1 MSDLSF
7 TLSYL
12 VLLTICLY
20 VSKER
25 PTSDVLS
32 PGVIFPLVLLA
43 YSVGSSLFVHEFG
56 VTNFGYPVGP
66 DIIRTFYGCALIGLG
81 AFFCG
86 RYLSVR
92 FPVWPF
98 KTFKELAQNGHIEAA
113 RIPDF
118 VSRHERA
125 LCAFKIAETDES
137 HTRDKIIVY
146 ALLSG
151 LLCAPFI
158 ASAFNVLSQQS
169 YGERAL
175 QSRIEDMQDSASGL
189 KQVFLITTPVTLIVC
204 AASLLLFDRGRGIV
218 IRCAGAI
225 VIALNLGANLLAGW
239 RGNLMM
245 TLSLAGVYYHY
256 RVRRF
261 RLSHLLMGSVLVYV
275 LVNAMALMRV
285 SSDPSEMID
294 ALNGDIG
301 RNSLSFLSLSRSGE
315 LLTGTNLMR
324 QIGGVRDGELNYSFG
339 ETVLDDILVFIPR
352 PLYPER
358 PLPSSEKFIEIFYPG
373 VRETGG
379 GYGFFIL
386 QEGHWV
392 AGYFGVFVMMCG
404 FGYLVYSV
412 YWVFLSYKNSLAAVF
427 AYALV
432 FPALCVFSVRSGVVG
447 SLKAALITLIP
458 LMIVL
463 MLPPVR
469 SDNRATSV
477 LHPT

>member
-1 MSDLSF
+1 MNDLSF

-20 VSKER
+20 LSKER
-25 PTSDVLS
+25 PTSDLLS

-43 YSVGSSLFVHEFG
+43 YSVASSLFVHESG
-56 VTNFGYPVGP
+56 STNFGYPVDP
-66 DIIRTFYGCALIGLG
+66 DIIRTFYGCVLIGLA

-92 FPVWPF
+92 FPVWHF
-98 KTFKELAQNGHIEAA
+98 RTSE
-113 RIPDF
+113 
-118 VSRHERA
+118 
-125 LCAFKIAETDES
+125 IAETDES
-137 HTRDKIIVY
+137 PTRHKIIVY

-158 ASAFNVLSQQS
+158 ASAFNVVSQQS
-169 YGERAL
+169 YAERAL
-175 QSRIEDMQDSASGL
+175 QSRLEDMEDSASGV
-189 KQVFLITTPVTLIVC
+189 KEVFLMTTPLTLIIC
-204 AASLLLFDRGRGIV
+204 ASSLLLFDRGRGLL
-218 IRCAGAI
+218 IRCAGGI

-239 RGNLMM
+239 RGHLMM

-261 RLSHLLMGSVLVYV
+261 RLSHLLVGSALVYV
-275 LVNAMALMRV
+275 LINAMALMRI

-301 RNSLSFLSLSRSGE
+301 RNSLSFLSLTRSGE

-324 QIGGVRDGELNYSFG
+324 QIGGVRDGELKYSFG

-358 PLPSSEKFIEIFYPG
+358 PLPSSEKFVEIFYPG

-392 AGYFGVFVMMCG
+392 GGYFGVFVVMCG

-412 YWVFLSYKNSLAAVF
+412 YWVFLSHKNSLAAVF
-427 AYALV
+427 TYALV
-432 FPALCVFSVRSGVVG
+432 FPTLCVFSVRSGVVG
-447 SLKAALITLIP
+447 SLKAALIASVP
-458 LMIVL
+458 VVL
-463 MLPPVR
+463 LWMLPPAG
-469 SDNRATSV
+469 NYGRASSV
-477 LHPT
+477 LHGT

>member
-1 MSDLSF
+1 MNDLSF

-12 VLLTICLY
+12 VLLTTCLY
-20 VSKER
+20 LSKER

-43 YSVGSSLFVHEFG
+43 YSVASSLFVHEFG
-56 VTNFGYPVGP
+56 LTNFGYPVGP
-66 DIIRTFYGCALIGLG
+66 DIVRTFYGCALIGLV

-92 FPVWPF
+92 FPVWHFQNPE
-98 KTFKELAQNGHIEAA
+98 KTG
-113 RIPDF
+113 
-118 VSRHERA
+118 S
-125 LCAFKIAETDES
+125 DES
-137 HTRDKIIVY
+137 PTRDKIIAY

-169 YGERAL
+169 YAERAL
-175 QSRIEDMQDSASGL
+175 QLRIEDMEDSASGV
-189 KQVFLITTPVTLIVC
+189 KDVFLMSTPLTLIIC
-204 AASLLLFDRGRGIV
+204 ASSLLFFDRGRGIV

-261 RLSHLLMGSVLVYV
+261 RLSHLLVGSALIYV
-275 LVNAMALMRV
+275 LINAMALMRI
-285 SSDPSEMID
+285 SSDPAEMID
-294 ALNGDIG
+294 ALSGDIG
-301 RNSLSFLSLSRSGE
+301 RNSLSFLSLTRSGE

-324 QIGGVRDGELNYSFG
+324 QIGGVRDGELKYSFG

-358 PLPSSEKFIEIFYPG
+358 PLPSSEKFVDIFYPG

-404 FGYLVYSV
+404 FGYLLYSV

-427 AYALV
+427 SYALV
-432 FPALCVFSVRSGVVG
+432 FPTLCVFSVRSGVVG
-447 SLKAALITLIP
+447 SLKAAVIALIP
-458 LMIVL
+458 VMLL
-463 MLPPVR
+463 CALPPVR
-469 SDNRATSV
+469 NYSRASSA
-477 LHPT
+477 LHPA

>member
-1 MSDLSF
+1 MNDLSF
-7 TLSYL
+7 TLVYL
-12 VLLTICLY
+12 ILLTICLY
-20 VSKER
+20 LSKEQ
-25 PTSDVLS
+25 PTTDVLS
-32 PGVIFPLVLLA
+32 PGVIFPLVLLG
-43 YSVGSSLFVHEFG
+43 YSVASSLFVHQFG
-56 VTNFGYPVGP
+56 STNFGYPVSP
-66 DIIRTFYGCALIGLG
+66 DIIRTFYNCALIGLG
-81 AFFCG
+81 AFFWG

-92 FPVWPF
+92 FPVWHF
-98 KTFKELAQNGHIEAA
+98 KTSDTAEAA
-113 RIPDF
+113 D
-118 VSRHERA
+118 SR
-125 LCAFKIAETDES
+125 
-137 HTRDKIIVY
+137 TRDKILVY

-169 YGERAL
+169 YAERAL
-175 QSRIEDMQDSASGL
+175 QLRIEDMEDSASGL
-189 KQVFLITTPVTLIVC
+189 KDALLVSTPIALIVC
-204 AASLLLFDRGRGIV
+204 ASSLLFFDRNRGIA

-225 VIALNLGANLLAGW
+225 MIALNLGANLLAGW

-261 RLSHLLMGSVLVYV
+261 RLSHLLLGSTLIYV
-275 LVNAMALMRV
+275 LINAMALMRI

-294 ALNGDIG
+294 TLNGDIG
-301 RNSLSFLSLSRSGE
+301 MNSLSFLSLTRSGE

-324 QIGGVRDGELNYSFG
+324 QIGGVRDGELKYSFG
-339 ETVLDDILVFIPR
+339 KTVLDDILVFIPR

-358 PLPSSEKFIEIFYPG
+358 PLPSSEKFIDIFYPG

-412 YWVFLSYKNSLAAVF
+412 YWVFLSYKNSLGAVF

-432 FPALCVFSVRSGVVG
+432 FPTLCVFSVRSGVVS
-447 SLKAALITLIP
+447 SLKSAVIMLIP
-458 LMIVL
+458 VVL
-463 MLPPVR
+463 LWMLPPIR
-469 SDNRATSV
+469 NYSRTPSV
-477 LHPT
+477 LHRT

>member
-1 MSDLSF
+1 MTDLSF
-7 TLSYL
+7 TLCYL

-20 VSKER
+20 LSKER

-43 YSVGSSLFVHEFG
+43 YSVASSLFVHEFG
-56 VTNFGYPVGP
+56 STNFGYPVGP
-66 DIIRTFYGCALIGLG
+66 DIIRTFYGCGLIGLG

-92 FPVWPF
+92 FPIWHF
-98 KTFKELAQNGHIEAA
+98 NNSE
-113 RIPDF
+113 
-118 VSRHERA
+118 
-125 LCAFKIAETDES
+125 IAETDES
-137 HTRDKIIVY
+137 PTRDKIIVY

-158 ASAFNVLSQQS
+158 ATAFNVLSQQS
-169 YGERAL
+169 YAERAL
-175 QSRIEDMQDSASGL
+175 QSRIEDMEDSASGL
-189 KQVFLITTPVTLIVC
+189 KQVFLMSTPVTLIVC
-204 AASLLLFDRGRGIV
+204 ASSLLMFDRGRGIL

-245 TLSLAGVYYHY
+245 TLSLVGIYYHY

-261 RLSHLLMGSVLVYV
+261 RLSHLMVGSALIYV
-275 LVNAMALMRV
+275 LVNAMALMRI
-285 SSDPSEMID
+285 SSDPLEMMD

-301 RNSLSFLSLSRSGE
+301 RNSFGFLSLTRSGE

-324 QIGGVRDGELNYSFG
+324 QIGGVRDGELKYSFG

-358 PLPSSEKFIEIFYPG
+358 PLPSSEKFVEIFYPG

-392 AGYFGVFVMMCG
+392 AGYFGVFVMMCA

-412 YWVFLSYKNSLAAVF
+412 YWVFLSYQNSLGAVF

-432 FPALCVFSVRSGVVG
+432 YPILCVFSVRSGVVD
-447 SLKAALITLIP
+447 SLKAAMIALIP
-458 LMIVL
+458 VMLLWV
-463 MLPPVR
+463 LPPVR
-469 SDNRATSV
+469 NYSRASSV